1 MRRRPPGS
9 TRTDALFPYTAL
21 FRARHGRGRA
31 SQRHAELCPQFR
43 RGRMM
48 QIKSMIIKEIDESGK
63 GLAELAT
70 LSAVD
75 NDGDTYDRGD
85 FAWQPRG
92 HQWAMMRTANDRG
105 KMPFGTSRV
114 FEAGVPAFCDLNLT
128 RTTPTGRQRHH
139 E

>member
-48 QIKSMIIKEIDESGK
+48 QIKSMIIKEMDESGK

-75 NDGDTYDRGD
+75 NDGDTYDRGA
-85 FAWQPRG
+85 FAWKPGG
-92 HQWAMMRTANDRG
+92 HQWAMM
-105 KMPFGTSRV
+105 
-114 FEAGVPAFCDLNLT
+114 VPAHDR
-128 RTTPTGRQRHH
+128 RTIGRASCRERVCQSVSISVVAG
-139 E
+139 